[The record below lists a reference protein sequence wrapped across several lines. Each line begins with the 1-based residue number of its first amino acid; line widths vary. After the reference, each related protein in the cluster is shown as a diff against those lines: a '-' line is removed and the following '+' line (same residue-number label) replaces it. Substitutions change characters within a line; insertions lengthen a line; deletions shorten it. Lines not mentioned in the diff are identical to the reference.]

1 MCFVKTAEHDILD
14 KKIQR
19 VICRWSHLCT
29 ILIYHGS
36 SYFSMNLHTQ
46 SYMTLTTFATFN
58 NTNVHMMYV
67 WLNGYSLTDQ
77 C

>member
-1 MCFVKTAEHDILD
+1 
-14 KKIQR
+14 
-19 VICRWSHLCT
+19 
-29 ILIYHGS
+29 
-36 SYFSMNLHTQ
+36 MNLHTQ